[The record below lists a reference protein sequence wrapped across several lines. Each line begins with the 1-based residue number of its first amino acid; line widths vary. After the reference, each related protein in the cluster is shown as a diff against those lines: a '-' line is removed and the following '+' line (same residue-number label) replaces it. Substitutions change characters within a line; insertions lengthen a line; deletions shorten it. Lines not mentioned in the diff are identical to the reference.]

1 MTAGRDDDALTWEGD
16 DDPTLDTG
24 VTRETPAASTELPE
38 GFTAVGRGAETLGRD
53 SGADTDAKVAEP
65 AADATTDTGDP
76 RRPMGN
82 AALISLGVLGGIYLL
97 FSIGWLVGS
106 GRLSLIA
113 QLFLD
118 PIAFQVTVVLAI
130 LAPPLWFGT
139 TLLLTRRSRAWVRFT
154 VLAVGAVLLIPW
166 PFVLAGALL

>member
-24 VTRETPAASTELPE
+24 VAREAPAASAELPE
-38 GFTAVGRGAETLGRD
+38 GFTAVGRGAETLGRE
-53 SGADTDAKVAEP
+53 SRAPAETKASP
-65 AADATTDTGDP
+65 PTADATTDTDA

-106 GRLSLIA
+106 GRLALIA